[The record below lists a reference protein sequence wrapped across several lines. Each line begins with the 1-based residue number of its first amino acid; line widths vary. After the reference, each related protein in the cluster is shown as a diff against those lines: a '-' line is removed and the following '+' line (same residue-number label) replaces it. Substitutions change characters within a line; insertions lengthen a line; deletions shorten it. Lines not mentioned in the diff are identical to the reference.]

1 MMESSQHHPGR
12 ARAVSLWHRA
22 IAWGLVGLLTAC
34 SATQPLPTVD
44 TQQELP
50 QNVYEYVLVVRE
62 VSGGRLEHAWR
73 PAADWDWALKELRSS
88 TGSEAG
94 RIVQVSRRPRDCDQ
108 EQIDCH
114 RDCMRRKPPYPRE
127 RKSHNHI
134 QYCNEKCLQE
144 YMDCLELQKR
154 QPLGFP
160 ELSRA
165 LDWLRENRT
174 EVLVGSIIIIAGIA
188 FITISAGAG
197 VVVLAPVVLL
207 ASSTVPGA
215 PYCSGG

>member
-1 MMESSQHHPGR
+1 MEPSEYPLGR
-12 ARAVSLWHRA
+12 TRAVPLLHRI

-34 SATQPLPTVD
+34 STTQPPPTAD
-44 TQQELP
+44 TRQDLP

-62 VSGGRLEHAWR
+62 VSGGRLEHAWQ
-73 PAADWDWALKELRSS
+73 PAADWDWALRGLRSS
-88 TGSEAG
+88 AEHEAG
-94 RIVQVSRRPRDCDQ
+94 RIVHVSRRPRDCDQ

-127 RKSHNHI
+127 RKSHNHV

-165 LDWLRENRT
+165 LDWLREHRT
-174 EVLVGSIIIIAGIA
+174 EVLVGSVIVIAGVA
-188 FITISAGAG
+188 FVTISAGAG
-197 VVVLAPVVLL
+197 VLVLAPVVLL
-207 ASSTVPGA
+207 ASSTITGA
-215 PYCSGG
+215 PYCSAG